1 MSDPRNKHTHID
13 YKKLVGKNVRH
24 LRVRANLR
32 QDEVA
37 SQCGIF
43 RTYLSRIENGHANP
57 TLLTLISLATCLRV
71 EPAELFKSSVTA
83 VFTLSGP

>member
-1 MSDPRNKHTHID
+1 MNNSRNKHTHID

-24 LRVRANLR
+24 LRVSAKLR

-71 EPAELFKSSVTA
+71 EPSELFKSPVA
-83 VFTLSGP
+83 VVFTLSGP